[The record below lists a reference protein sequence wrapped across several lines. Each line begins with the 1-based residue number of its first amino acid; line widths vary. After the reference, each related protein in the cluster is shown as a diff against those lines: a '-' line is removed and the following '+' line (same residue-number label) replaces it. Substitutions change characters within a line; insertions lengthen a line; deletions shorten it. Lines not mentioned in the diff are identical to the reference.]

1 MERSLGMVEVIGFIP
16 AITAA
21 DGGLKAADVTLWQV
35 MKADGGIVTVCFSG
49 DVSAVQSAVDA
60 AAMSVDTL
68 GCELRA
74 VHVIARMHE
83 QTAQMLH
90 DSLKPII
97 PAKISPQK
105 IETAA
110 ADEAEAIPSL
120 TKTADNLPAVTVVPT
135 TVEETTKSMPPKNRS
150 RRRKNT
156 TAQETDAGLEEN

>member
-68 GCELRA
+68 GCERF
-74 VHVIARMHE
+74 
-83 QTAQMLH
+83 T
-90 DSLKPII
+90 SLPECMNK
-97 PAKISPQK
+97 Q
-105 IETAA
+105 
-110 ADEAEAIPSL
+110 
-120 TKTADNLPAVTVVPT
+120 
-135 TVEETTKSMPPKNRS
+135 
-150 RRRKNT
+150 RKCCMT
-156 TAQETDAGLEEN
+156 R